1 MILHLTS
8 ACSSTACQVAFQG
21 YELMWLDDEPGLG
34 STMQIDTLLL
44 QVLVRVA
51 YLSAP
56 SPRWISPRSQMVVP
70 VGGQQGELVD
80 W

>member
-1 MILHLTS
+1 MRMLPL
-8 ACSSTACQVAFQG
+8 
-21 YELMWLDDEPGLG
+21 P
-34 STMQIDTLLL
+34 
-44 QVLVRVA
+44 VRVA

-80 W
+80 WLWSRLCCCTCFMHMLLCML